1 VNTPRIETEA
11 QLGHRADTSERIY
24 QHLIEELRGT
34 SLGFDELVRGARAE
48 VFGEADVRRKFGAR
62 VV

>member
-1 VNTPRIETEA
+1 VNTPRIELEA

-34 SLGFDELVRGARAE
+34 KLGIDEPIATARAK
-48 VFGEADVRRKFGAR
+48 VHGAGNR
-62 VV
+62 AAV